1 MITQAELHEAF
12 NYDPATGVFSR
23 KKVFSNRSKVG
34 GKLGLKQAKRH
45 ITIYQNGKYYCAH
58 RLAWLYVYGKW
69 PDGYVDHINGDPTD
83 NRISNLRDS
92 TQSQNL
98 CNSKLPVTNKTG
110 VKGVSWDDSRGQWFA
125 KIQYK
130 KKQYP
135 LGRYDDFDVACQ
147 VVMQKRLE
155 IHGSFARFL

>member
-1 MITQAELHEAF
+1 MITQELLHDIL
-12 NYDPATGVFSR
+12 NYDPSTGIFSR
-23 KKVFSNRSKVG
+23 KKSFSNASKMGKPLG
-34 GKLGLKQAKRH
+34 GNKPRH
-45 ITIYQNGKYYCAH
+45 KVIRINNKAYGAH

-69 PDGYVDHINGDPTD
+69 PNGYVDHINGDPTD

-110 VKGVSWDDSRGQWFA
+110 VKGVSWDSERKQWFA
-125 KIQYK
+125 KLNYR